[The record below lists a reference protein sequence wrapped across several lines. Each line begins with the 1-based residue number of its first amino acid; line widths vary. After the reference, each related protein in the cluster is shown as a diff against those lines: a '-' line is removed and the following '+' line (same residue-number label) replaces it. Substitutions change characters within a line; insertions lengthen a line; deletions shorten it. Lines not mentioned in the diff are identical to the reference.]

1 MNAHDEGRRAFL
13 ITSAIG
19 VGAVATSAM
28 PQPAKAQVRTDD
40 GLVASTSPKPAMGRT
55 PRPSGGSEWRTFFS
69 NEESYAV
76 TAIAERIMPGA
87 PGLPG
92 ATDANVINYIDLALS
107 GAYADQQEFYRRGLA
122 ALDRYCQATFQD
134 AFMNL
139 APAKQDEALM
149 ALDTGKATGF
159 EWPTAQ
165 AFFNV
170 LRTHT
175 MEGMFSDPTYGG
187 NRDFVGWSLVG
198 FPGAQRIYTS
208 DNLKSSAAYQ
218 GVIVGLQS
226 VKTTSTGSK

>member
-1 MNAHDEGRRAFL
+1 MNSHVESRRAFL
-13 ITSAIG
+13 ITSALG
-19 VGAVATSAM
+19 VGAVASSAVSE
-28 PQPAKAQVRTDD
+28 PAQAQVRSGD
-40 GLVASTSPKPAMGRT
+40 GLVASTSPKLVGRT
-55 PRPSGGSEWRTFFS
+55 PRPSSGSEWRTFFT

-76 TAIAERIMPGA
+76 TAITERIMPGA

-92 ATDANVINYIDLALS
+92 ATDADVINYIDLALS

-134 AFMNL
+134 VFMNL
-139 APAKQDEALM
+139 ASVKQDEALM

-218 GVIVGLQS
+218 GIIVGLQS
-226 VKTTSTGSK
+226 VKTSSNGGK